1 MSWLNVT
8 METANRG
15 QAELLVGWVL
25 GVDTGLNGPTVDAD
39 IGLSDAQL
47 FGEIFKVILQM
58 S

>member
-1 MSWLNVT
+1 MSWFDVT
-8 METANRG
+8 METTNRR
-15 QAELLVGWVL
+15 QAELLVGRVL